1 VGVLI
6 AVVSSLGAVVVW
18 RASVESSNAS
28 DLTQQGTQALILQQQ
43 TRGGIESGVARDA
56 RLFIQFQEHVLNWR
70 QLLVQADQQE
80 SRDAALAA
88 DLRSQARNELS
99 QARNIRPLMS
109 NFDRPSFGDERGIV
123 KFDPA
128 QLVKALSDANLE
140 LTGLRPNLSFADAN
154 DAHDRALHLVGIAV
168 LFAASLLFLTFA
180 QVARRGTRGIFA
192 GAGLV
197 AMVVASVLFGVLLV
211 AG

>member
-1 VGVLI
+1 MATERAPADATPPPAPPPQRTERFRAVVGVLI

-80 SRDAALAA
+80 
-88 DLRSQARNELS
+88 
-99 QARNIRPLMS
+99 
-109 NFDRPSFGDERGIV
+109 
-123 KFDPA
+123 
-128 QLVKALSDANLE
+128 
-140 LTGLRPNLSFADAN
+140 
-154 DAHDRALHLVGIAV
+154 
-168 LFAASLLFLTFA
+168 
-180 QVARRGTRGIFA
+180 
-192 GAGLV
+192 
-197 AMVVASVLFGVLLV
+197 
-211 AG
+211 